1 MTYHFHLPNS
11 PALNKIILRDC
22 SLAVFSRHCLLL
34 FQHFR
39 TFMNNVGEL
48 VRARELRLAIYYG
61 GVEPQLRKVVWK
73 HILGVYPSQ
82 LNGRERMDYMRQK
95 SSEYE
100 ALKETWINLA
110 AQGQVPDKVKL
121 VTNMIRKDVLRTDR
135 HHKFFASKKF
145 ISILPLIYN
154 KPIR

>member
-1 MTYHFHLPNS
+1 MGTFLCKS
-11 PALNKIILRDC
+11 SLKLRKILRIC
-22 SLAVFSRHCLLL
+22 FKSFVNSHP
-34 FQHFR
+34 
-39 TFMNNVGEL
+39 
-48 VRARELRLAIYYG
+48 G

-73 HILGVYPSQ
+73 HILGVYPAQ

-145 ISILPLIYN
+145 ISIFQVQYCISLPNSITLNLELVQSFKYN
-154 KPIR
+154 MISIIL